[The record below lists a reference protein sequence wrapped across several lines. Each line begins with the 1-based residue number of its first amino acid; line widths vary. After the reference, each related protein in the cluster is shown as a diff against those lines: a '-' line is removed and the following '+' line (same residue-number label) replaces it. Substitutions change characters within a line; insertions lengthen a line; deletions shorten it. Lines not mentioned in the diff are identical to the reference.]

1 MKTKEHTE
9 FDRWW
14 KDWISRRTQDRV
26 FAETRTPATKA
37 ISDIEQSA
45 DGSPR
50 ESGTQ
55 T

>member
-1 MKTKEHTE
+1 VKTKEHTE

-14 KDWISRRTQDRV
+14 TDWISRRTQVRV
-26 FAETRTPATKA
+26 FAETRTTATKA
-37 ISDIEQSA
+37 ISGIEQSA

-50 ESGTQ
+50 GSGTQ